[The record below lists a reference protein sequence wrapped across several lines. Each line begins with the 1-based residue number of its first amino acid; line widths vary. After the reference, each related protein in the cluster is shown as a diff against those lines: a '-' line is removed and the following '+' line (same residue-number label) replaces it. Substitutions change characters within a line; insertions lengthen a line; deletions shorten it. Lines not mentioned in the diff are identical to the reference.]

1 MDDESTGKHGEPAE
15 GPPPPPSTLPPAPP
29 PPPSPLPPPPP
40 PASPASDAGSPA
52 SQGGSPAP
60 TVAWVMP
67 ADLRRPTIDI
77 GSVVGRSFD
86 TFGREWSLFLVLAAP
101 AGLGAFLQSLLV
113 GPTGASTAGTLFS
126 LYDLV
131 PIFGASLVSAAFALV
146 SSVAITG
153 AADSL
158 WQGRAIGEAGAF
170 RIGLRALPRYLG
182 VVLVIGFIVA
192 GIALV
197 IGLAVIA
204 AAAAAGPA
212 AIVLVVM
219 LAVVLVPAGIY
230 VSARLA
236 LLAPVIVLERQGVL
250 GSIVRAW
257 ELSRGHALVLFLL
270 TIVVA
275 LTTALPLWGGSLFA
289 GSVDNPVIGGV
300 ALGIA
305 TLIFE
310 PLPAIAVVLA
320 WGDRVGDRHRDSE
333 LMARGRGRGI
343 AALLVFGL
351 GGILLVAGLG
361 VASQV
366 MSTAP

>member
-1 MDDESTGKHGEPAE
+1 
-15 GPPPPPSTLPPAPP
+15 
-29 PPPSPLPPPPP
+29 
-40 PASPASDAGSPA
+40 
-52 SQGGSPAP
+52 
-60 TVAWVMP
+60 MP
-67 ADLRRPTIDI
+67 ADVGRPTIEI

-113 GPTGASTAGTLFS
+113 GPVGASTTGSRFS

-131 PIFGASLVSAAFALV
+131 PILGASLLSAAFGLV
-146 SSVAITG
+146 VVGRDHGRCGLAVAGPADRRSHGVPGRVAGTAAVPRRG
-153 AADSL
+153 ARD
-158 WQGRAIGEAGAF
+158 
-170 RIGLRALPRYLG
+170 
-182 VVLVIGFIVA
+182 GFIAA

-197 IGLAVIA
+197 IGLAMIA
-204 AAAAAGPA
+204 AAAVAGPA
-212 AIVLVVM
+212 AIVLGVL

-236 LLAPVIVLERQGVL
+236 LLAPVIVLERHGVL

-275 LTTALPLWGGSLFA
+275 LCAALPLWGGSLFA
-289 GSVDNPVIGGV
+289 GSVDNPVIAGI

-305 TLIFE
+305 TLMFE

-320 WGDRVGDRHRDSE
+320 WGDRVGNRHGDSE

-351 GGILLVAGLG
+351 GGILFVAGVG
-361 VASQV
+361 VAAQL
-366 MSTAP
+366 MSRVP